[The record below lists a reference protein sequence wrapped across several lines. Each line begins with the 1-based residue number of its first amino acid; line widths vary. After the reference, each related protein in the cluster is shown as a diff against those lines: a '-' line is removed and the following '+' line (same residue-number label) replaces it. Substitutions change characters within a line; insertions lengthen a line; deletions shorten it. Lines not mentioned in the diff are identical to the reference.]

1 MMKKKIQKI
10 LDRLEDME
18 NEHMQITRE
27 IAIHRREIG
36 RLTGILDTLESRLP
50 DED

>member
-18 NEHMQITRE
+18 KEHMKTTRE